1 MGNSYSNLSLYDEIL
16 KKIKR
21 INKQIDG
28 FKKHLE
34 NNIKNENEVKKIRVC
49 QLIKNTEYNTEKI
62 LNTYNEKINLVNVI
76 SKKSIENNKNKYLNK
91 IENLFS
97 KQFDYEDDTKI
108 EFLRKT
114 LILEL
119 EMKFKNEKMKDIN
132 LNKVLDLEDEKEL
145 EENKIIKLRENNIEY
160 FQNKIKKEIKIL
172 ENANNKLT
180 IETFNDSDNKIK
192 VITENIQNK
201 INFLL
206 ENRNKLE
213 NELKKFNVDES

>member
-1 MGNSYSNLSLYDEIL
+1 MGNSYSNLSIYDETV
-16 KKIKR
+16 
-21 INKQIDG
+21 KQINRIDKQING

-34 NNIKNENEVKKIRVC
+34 NNITNENEVKKIRVS
-49 QLIKNTEYNTEKI
+49 QLLTNTERNAEKI
-62 LNTYNEKINLVNVI
+62 INNYNEKINLVTVI
-76 SKKSIENNKNKYLNK
+76 SKKSIENNKNNYLKK
-91 IENLFS
+91 IENLFT
-97 KQFDYEDDTKI
+97 KQFEYEDDTKV

-119 EMKFKNEKMKDIN
+119 EMRFKNEKMKDIN
-132 LNKVLDLEDEKEL
+132 LNKVLDLEDEKEE
-145 EENKIIKLRENNIEY
+145 EENKIINLRDTNIKY
-160 FQNKIKKEIKIL
+160 FQKKIKKEVKIL

-180 IETFNDSDNKIK
+180 IETLNDSDNKIR

-213 NELKKFNVDES
+213 NQLKKFNVDES